1 MQIPTNTMGL
11 LLAEVDSGGSLRQ
24 SGDRVLF
31 GGKRNQS
38 ETEWLVRQKV
48 AQYRQTIAD
57 IVHHYGG
64 VVARTRADQ
73 VLCNLTD
80 GERAFQAACAIQQS
94 ISKRDRSSGRTS
106 PLVTTQMG
114 VRIALHLDKLLVDAG
129 RLSGA
134 GLETVEAL
142 LHAVESDQIIATKA
156 LADSLQPD
164 DTQCINSMAPM
175 RLLPDDDPIGV
186 VDVVWNEARDLRPMA
201 VKAENT
207 PPTLVAAVP
216 APATE
221 APQPAPPAPAP
232 TPPPLAVVPDVDTD
246 PDADDDDEPVT
257 RIGRMLTANHADQ
270 GGLMERLRNAT
281 AAEEVVSE
289 TRMELRYKGKQVVL
303 DASRPTITLR
313 GGPQRVPHARI
324 TLNDDG
330 FVLHNL
336 NDAGTLL
343 RNGDGASTLCKE
355 LATLEGQGMISLNES
370 FDAEGQIIEYTVHA

>member
-80 GERAFQAACAIQQS
+80 GQRAFQAACAIQQS

-114 VRIALHLDKLLVDAG
+114 VRIALHLDRLLVDAG
-129 RLSGA
+129 RLSGS
-134 GLETVEAL
+134 GLDTVEAL
-142 LHAVESDQIIATKA
+142 IQAVESDQIIATQS
-156 LADSLQPD
+156 LADSLRPD
-164 DTQCINSMAPM
+164 DAKCVNSMAPM
-175 RLLPDDDPIGV
+175 RLLPDDDPVGV
-186 VDVVWNEARDLRPMA
+186 SDVVWAEARDLRPA
-201 VKAENT
+201 ALRDNQADASAT
-207 PPTLVAAVP
+207 PAVP
-216 APATE
+216 T
-221 APQPAPPAPAP
+221 PAPAP
-232 TPPPLAVVPDVDTD
+232 TPAAAAAPAAPAAVNDD
-246 PDADDDDEPVT
+246 DDDDEPVT
-257 RIGRMLTANHADQ
+257 RIGRLLNANTVDQ
-270 GGLMERLRNAT
+270 TGLMERLRNAP

-313 GGPQRVPHARI
+313 GGPQRIPHARI

-330 FVLHNL
+330 FVLQNL

-343 RNGDGASTLCKE
+343 RNGDGAKSLCQE
-355 LATLEGQGMISLNES
+355 LATLEGQGVISLSET
-370 FDAEGQIIEYTVHA
+370 FDAEGQLIEYTVHA